1 MRPPPKRKA
10 TLETRQNS
18 MSRKKRLIIPI
29 FIPFGGC
36 PNQCVFCDQKGITG
50 GSALPSIKEVTD
62 TIDSYLSTWKG
73 TGVKEAAFYGGT
85 FTALPEGVQ
94 LDYLN
99 AAYGYIKSGK
109 LDNLRISTRPDR
121 ITGDIAVYLKGH
133 GVRTV
138 ELGVQS
144 MSGEVLRLSGRG
156 HSPKD
161 TVDAVKLLKGFGFE
175 TGAQIMPGLPGDTLD
190 SILMTAEAIIALRP
204 DFVRIYPTLVLKNTP
219 LYKMFLSGD
228 YKAWSL
234 EEMVSACREALKK
247 FREADIP
254 VIRMGLQPTA
264 DLEANLAAGPY
275 HPSFRQLVEN

>member
-1 MRPPPKRKA
+1 
-10 TLETRQNS
+10 

-234 EEMVSACREALKK
+234 EEMVSLCREVSKRFK
-247 FREADIP
+247 EADIP